1 MKIELEKR
9 WWHKWQ
15 TVTHTR
21 AKWKIKMMC
30 SDETE
35 ARREWNESKR
45 MSKKNCDAQAKITL
59 KRIEWNCRQYGIRVR
74 VLHRCSCCSRCS
86 KNWLISMSSGKKS
99 HFAKW
104 NVYREIITMRSL
116 LNALQIC
123 MSTPNTKL
131 VNEYE
136 EGRGKESRMKCIF
149 YEWADLKK
157 TPQQN
162 RRMHLWHV
170 SENTYSLVMMRLFAM
185 HTHY

>member
-1 MKIELEKR
+1 MRLRHSENEMK
-9 WWHKWQ
+9 
-15 TVTHTR
+15 
-21 AKWKIKMMC
+21 A
-30 SDETE
+30 S
-35 ARREWNESKR
+35 EWA
-45 MSKKNCDAQAKITL
+45 KKNCDAPAKITL
-59 KRIEWNCRQYGIRVR
+59 KRIEWNCRYGIRVR
-74 VLHRCSCCSRCS
+74 VLYRCNCCSRCS

-99 HFAKW
+99 HLAKW

-136 EGRGKESRMKCIF
+136 EGRGKGSRMKCIF

-170 SENTYSLVMMRLFAM
+170 SKNTYSLVMMVIAM